1 MGEKMVMRRL
11 GFRMAVTPE
20 AKAYVPKAATERTQ

>member
-20 AKAYVPKAATERTQ
+20 ANAYVPKAATRS